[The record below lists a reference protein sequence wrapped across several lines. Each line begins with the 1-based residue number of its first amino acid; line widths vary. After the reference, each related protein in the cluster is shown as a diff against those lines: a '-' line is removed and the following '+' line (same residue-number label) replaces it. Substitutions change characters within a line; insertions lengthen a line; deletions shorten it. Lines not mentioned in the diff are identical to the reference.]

1 MKVQLGKYSKQFK
14 KSKIQIDKFDV
25 WSLDHTLAEIIL
37 PCLLQLKD
45 VKHGLPNEFVDV
57 GGADYDQQQSFDFYT
72 ETHREAWEIGSKR
85 WDDVLDKM
93 IWSFYQIAYVDY
105 ESLYHHG
112 KGDYEWIKTDKQ
124 FANPIT
130 GKMEDTF
137 QIVDKSKNSWFDH
150 VGYQLHM
157 ERIQEGIDLFAKYY
171 FNLWD

>member
-57 GGADYDQQQSFDFYT
+57 GGADYDAQQSFDFYT
-72 ETHREAWEIGSKR
+72 ETHSEAWEMGSKR
-85 WDDVLDKM
+85 WDEVLDKM

-150 VGYQLHM
+150 VGLQLHM